1 MTKNHK
7 NKNRKT
13 DHIFSPFPLLNSL
26 TKGLQLETMYLSQN
40 PENTEAIEILL
51 ESFLRYFQ
59 DLFADVRRIP
69 TSLAFSL
76 LLFVRCLAINAD

>member
-1 MTKNHK
+1 
-7 NKNRKT
+7 
-13 DHIFSPFPLLNSL
+13 
-26 TKGLQLETMYLSQN
+26 MYLSQN